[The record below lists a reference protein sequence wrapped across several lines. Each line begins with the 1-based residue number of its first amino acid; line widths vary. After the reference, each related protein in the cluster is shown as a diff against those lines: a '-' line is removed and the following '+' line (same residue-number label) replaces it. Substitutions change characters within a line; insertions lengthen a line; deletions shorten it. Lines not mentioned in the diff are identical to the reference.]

1 METLHWILV
10 ETSLDGNIYQER
22 QPCICSSTGVIC
34 WTSHPTGSWQFPL
47 LTLTT
52 TSVFLPAGLS
62 VFPPFLLVCLVFSLP
77 SISPATPF
85 SPIPLYPDVPKLT
98 DLTFEDVSDTTI
110 SLSWSPLNTTAITGY
125 RITVVAAGESV
136 PIFEDMVLP
145 TTGQYT
151 VHGLEPGIGYD
162 ISVTTI
168 TENGESEPTTVTQQ
182 TCKIHVSIEQRLIF

>member
-1 METLHWILV
+1 MHLLFHWCDML
-10 ETSLDGNIYQER
+10 N
-22 QPCICSSTGVIC
+22 
-34 WTSHPTGSWQFPL
+34 
-47 LTLTT
+47 
-52 TSVFLPAGLS
+52 
-62 VFPPFLLVCLVFSLP
+62 
-77 SISPATPF
+77 ISPNWKLTVSVAHPNHHFCIFVHWFLCLSTSSSCLFGVLASFHLPPAPHF
-85 SPIPLYPDVPKLT
+85 PSDPLHPDVPKLT
-98 DLTFEDVSDTTI
+98 DLSFQGVSDTTI

-151 VHGLEPGIGYD
+151 VYGLEPGIGYD

-182 TCKIHVSIEQRLIF
+182 TCKIHVSIEPRRFFFWSKFTCSYLKLH